1 MTTIELFTLILG
13 LVLIGLISFAYWL
26 KHKHNDTHHDDK

>member
-1 MTTIELFTLILG
+1 MTALEFSTLILG

-26 KHKHNDTHHDDK
+26 NHKNNDTHHDDK